1 MPRNGQS
8 RMSEAEQNFSL
19 EDEIAQF
26 YDDPLGFV
34 LYAFPWSETGTL
46 LEEAEGPRRWQWEFL
61 EQWGE
66 EIKKRGFDGITPC
79 EPIQFSFASGHGIG
93 KSALSAWITLFIMS
107 TRPYSKGVVTATTSP
122 QLRTKTWA
130 EVGKWKKL
138 CITGH
143 WFKYNNSHGNMNL
156 TQIEHPDTWRVDAQ
170 TSREENSES
179 FAGLHAASSTPWYLF
194 DEASGV
200 PDKIFEVSEGGLTDG
215 EPMRFMFGNPTK
227 TTGYFRKTFGALR
240 HRFITRQ
247 IDSRTVRGTN
257 KDLFDAWAKDYGED
271 SDFFRIRVLG
281 QFPRASSLQFISNE
295 LAEEAARRTDFRDEK
310 APIVIGVDVARY
322 GDDASVIYVRQG
334 RDGRKHGFK
343 MYRELDSIQLAGRV
357 AEYIDQLKPSK
368 VFVDGTGGYGSG
380 VVDQLNANGYSRVV
394 DDIQFGAKPI
404 DMDIYFNKR
413 AEMYGLMKEWLKTG
427 LIPDE
432 QALIDDLTG
441 VEYGFAKE
449 NKIQLEKK
457 EDMKRRGLASPD
469 ISDALALTFAFP
481 VSNAVKKPLEVNTKW
496 VV

>member
-1 MPRNGQS
+1 MI
-8 RMSEAEQNFSL
+8 EAAALSL
-19 EDEIAQF
+19 EQEIAQF

-34 LYAFPWSETGTL
+34 LYAFPWGEKGTL
-46 LEEAEGPRRWQWEFL
+46 LDSKRGPRKWQWEFL
-61 EQWGE
+61 EDWGK
-66 EIKKRGFDGITPC
+66 EIKDRGFDGEHPVT
-79 EPIQFSFASGHGIG
+79 PIQFSIASGHGIG

-107 TRPYSKGVVTATTSP
+107 TRPYSKGVVTATTAP
-122 QLRTKTWA
+122 QLKTKTWA
-130 EVGKWKKL
+130 ELSKWHKL
-138 CITGH
+138 CITRD
-143 WFKYNNSHGNMNL
+143 WFNYNGSHGNMNL
-156 TQIEHPDTWRVDAQ
+156 TCKVSPATWRVDGQ
-170 TSREENSES
+170 TCREENSES
-179 FAGLHAASSTPWYLF
+179 FAGQHAEGSTPWYLF

-215 EPMRFMFGNPTK
+215 EPMRFLFGNPTK
-227 TTGYFRKTFGALR
+227 NTGFFKRTFGALR

-247 IDSRTVRGTN
+247 IDSRDVRGTN
-257 KDLFDAWAKDYGED
+257 KELFESWTKDYGED
-271 SDFFRIRVLG
+271 SDFFRIRVKG
-281 QFPRASSLQFISNE
+281 QFPRASSMQFISSE
-295 LAEEAARRTDFRDEK
+295 LAEGAAERSPFSDDK
-310 APIVIGVDVARY
+310 APIVIGVDVARF

-334 RDGRKHGFK
+334 RDGRKHGYK

-357 AEYIDQLKPSK
+357 AEFIDALKPKK

-380 VVDQLNANGYSRVV
+380 VVDQLIANGYGSVV

-413 AEMYGLMKEWLKTG
+413 AEMYGLMKEWLQIG
-427 LIPDE
+427 QIPDE

-457 EDMKRRGLASPD
+457 EDMKKRGLASPD
-469 ISDALALTFAFP
+469 IADALALTFAFP
-481 VSNAVKKPLEVNTKW
+481 VSNAVSKPLNVNTKW